1 MNTEELNPK
10 GSNMK
15 SLCYQP
21 PFYAGGNQVPFY
33 LGVKGNYDR
42 QSLPAKSVSVLTPT
56 EKVISESG
64 DKKFTKPILI
74 D

>member
-1 MNTEELNPK
+1 MNTEELNSK
-10 GSNMK
+10 SSNMK

-33 LGVKGNYDR
+33 LGVKGKNL
-42 QSLPAKSVSVLTPT
+42 SAKSVSVLTPT

-64 DKKFTKPILI
+64 DKKFSKPILI